1 LKQDKLTKHTLD
13 KESDPSKPPPRRK
26 RKSTRHI
33 EINITDF
40 KTHPLWDILVET
52 ARKNPRYAN
61 LAGHTR
67 EFILSKQPDISA
79 KELAAKLSITLGESI
94 VILDDV
100 KSEP

>member
-1 LKQDKLTKHTLD
+1 MDS
-13 KESDPSKPPPRRK
+13 ESDSSPPPPRPK
-26 RKSTRHI
+26 KKSTRHI

-40 KTHPLWDILVET
+40 KRHPLWDILVET
-52 ARKNPRYAN
+52 ARRNPRYAN

-67 EFILSKQPDISA
+67 EFILSEYPDISP

-100 KSEP
+100 KSEV

>member
-1 LKQDKLTKHTLD
+1 LEKHTRKREAD
-13 KESDPSKPPPRRK
+13 SSTPPPRTK
-26 RKSTRHI
+26 TKSTRHI

-52 ARKNPRYAN
+52 ARMNPRYAN

-67 EFILSKQPDISA
+67 EFILSKQPDISP

-100 KSEP
+100 KSGK

>member
-13 KESDPSKPPPRRK
+13 IKTDPPKSPPRRK

-40 KTHPLWDILVET
+40 KTHPLWDLLVET
-52 ARKNPRYAN
+52 AQKNPRYAN

-67 EFILSKQPDISA
+67 EHILSQQPDISP
-79 KELAAKLSITLGESI
+79 KELAARLSITLGESI

-100 KSEP
+100 KSES